1 MWFGILAP
9 LIYGTNICYI
19 FEHTLFMQTSLSLSL
34 SLSLCMLSLGCFNNE
49 FSISNNYRW
58 YFSLSL
64 SLCCFL
70 LAALMMSSLYQTIT
84 DGIFCLVSISAVSL
98 VACTYLF
105 VYLVFVVLLLLC
117 IGICKFLDGCF
128 HD

>member
-1 MWFGILAP
+1 MSKKLEEVF
-9 LIYGTNICYI
+9 
-19 FEHTLFMQTSLSLSL
+19 TLDHLSFT
-34 SLSLCMLSLGCFNNE
+34 CCH
-49 FSISNNYRW
+49 
-58 YFSLSL
+58 
-64 SLCCFL
+64 LCCFL

-84 DGIFCLVSISAVSL
+84 DGIFCLISISAVSL